1 MSSSAMIAG
10 AAFAAGVSAT
20 ALYIVLSRR
29 AKKPSD
35 IKVTYFDILATPG
48 EKLRL
53 ALMLTVG
60 KGGFT
65 DERIKGSD
73 WPAVKEARKP
83 KYGQMP
89 IVSVDGNECYQSGA
103 VLRYVGA
110 NLGDGSLYPVHDAAA
125 CMRIEEMLGLADDLQ
140 RAFTPAI
147 YVGMRPAYLG
157 YPTDWPDAEKQAKV
171 KALRDAFVA
180 NELPKYMEFLTR
192 ELQQTGAF
200 IAGPNVTIADCQL
213 YPQLVRCRPCPASP
227 PTRERVASQWVPS
240 KSPEPS
246 RSPEPPRE
254 PCLPPRPLAPALAC
268 EPHVDSG
275 RRDPIPPPSSCAV
288 ASRPRP
294 SSHTGCATALL

>member
-1 MSSSAMIAG
+1 VRQRSTSCSRAG
-10 AAFAAGVSAT
+10 Q
-20 ALYIVLSRR
+20 
-29 AKKPSD
+29 KKPSD

-213 YPQLVRCRPCPASP
+213 YPQLHYFERGVADYIPKTVLDAYPVVTAYLNRMRAVPAIK
-227 PTRERVASQWVPS
+227 EWYG
-240 KSPEPS
+240 
-246 RSPEPPRE
+246 
-254 PCLPPRPLAPALAC
+254 L
-268 EPHVDSG
+268 
-275 RRDPIPPPSSCAV
+275 
-288 ASRPRP
+288 
-294 SSHTGCATALL
+294 